1 LVQGHLDVLDE
12 HNGVALEW
20 ALEFDVVRAL
30 FTHYGPFGCVDYALA
45 LVVRIGVTV
54 VVWLGS
60 GLSLSLL
67 VGNDELILLH
77 PVAETFAKGKLGV
90 CNNVWL
96 HQAAKFFN
104 QVWAVSPLAPG
115 SSWTDWSHM

>member
-1 LVQGHLDVLDE
+1 MAQGRLDVSDE
-12 HNGVALEW
+12 QDGVALEW

-45 LVVRIGVTV
+45 LLVRVGVTI
-54 VVWLGS
+54 VVWLGG

-77 PVAETFAKGKLGV
+77 PVAKTFAKGELGV
-90 CNNVWL
+90 CDNVQL
-96 HQAAKFFN
+96 R
-104 QVWAVSPLAPG
+104 
-115 SSWTDWSHM
+115 